1 MYDCQLC
8 MNQPIPPRVYE
19 LLDWEAAADDEL
31 IICPKCLAGLMKKE
45 ASVEIKLQKKSAVLV
60 RVIWNHLEVGD
71 EQPGSGQVDL
81 SSEGEDEE

>member
-8 MNQPIPPRVYE
+8 QNQPIPTKIYE

-45 ASVEIKLQKKSAVLV
+45 ANVEIKLQKKSAILV
-60 RVIWNHLEVGD
+60 KVIWNTREVGD
-71 EQPGSGQVDL
+71 EEPGSGPDDF
-81 SSEGEDEE
+81 SSESDDEE